1 MSLNL
6 EQKKAVIAEVQSQLE
21 GAQAVVFAE
30 YRGLTVSDLTRLR
43 TTGRAQNVSMRVV
56 KNTLMHRAIEGTSF
70 AVVQDQLKGPLLF
83 SSSPDPVALA
93 KVLSDFAKTNDR
105 LVITVGALG
114 SSLLDAQSVAQLA
127 KMPSREEL
135 LARLMGTMQA
145 PISTFVRTLNEVP
158 ARFVRTVAA
167 VRDQKAA

>member
-6 EQKKAVIAEVQSQLE
+6 EQKKAVIAEVQSQLTA
-21 GAQAVVFAE
+21 AQAVVFAE

-43 TTGRAQNVSMRVV
+43 TTGRSQNVSMRVV
-56 KNTLMHRAIEGTSF
+56 KNTLMHRAIEGTPF
-70 AVVQDQLKGPLLF
+70 AVVQDHLKGPLLF

-114 SSLLDAQSVAQLA
+114 SSLLDARSVAQLA